1 MAKFINNSATAT
13 VARRAAAC
21 GLNLAVVAEAI
32 KTASANYA
40 HRAHEFPAIPSCN
53 RDVSDVAAVLPLY
66 PQEDVRCTSTDPI
79 NPHEGDQ
86 LTLSDNDG
94 HYVRHYTF
102 KSSVCAHVQTEDWEW
117 ADQVH
122 IRIHCEGYALYS
134 GIRADV
140 ARLLGVPLTNDLHWA
155 FDHALRILQEANWPS

>member
-13 VARRAAAC
+13 IARRAAAC

-40 HRAHEFPAIPSCN
+40 STAQEFPA
-53 RDVSDVAAVLPLY
+53 
-66 PQEDVRCTSTDPI
+66 
-79 NPHEGDQ
+79 NP
-86 LTLSDNDG
+86 
-94 HYVRHYTF
+94 
-102 KSSVCAHVQTEDWEW
+102 HVQTEDWEW

-122 IRIHCEGYALYS
+122 IQIHCEGYALYS

-140 ARLLGVPLTNDLHWA
+140 ARLLDIPLTNDLHWA
-155 FDHALRILQEANWPS
+155 FDHALRSLQEANWSS

>member
-1 MAKFINNSATAT
+1 MAKFINNSAAAT
-13 VARRAAAC
+13 IARRAAAC

-40 HRAHEFPAIPSCN
+40 STAQHCPANPHHN
-53 RDVSDVAAVLPLY
+53 RDVRDIAGVLPCY
-66 PQEDVRCTSTDPI
+66 QPEDVRCTSEDPL
-79 NPHEGDQ
+79 NPAEGDQ
-86 LTLSDNDG
+86 LTLIDNDG

-102 KSSVCAHVQTEDWEW
+102 KSSVWAHAQTEDWEW

-122 IRIHCEGYALYS
+122 LRIRCEGYALYS

-140 ARLLGVPLTNDLHWA
+140 ARLLDIPITNDLHWA
-155 FDHALRILQEANWPS
+155 FDHALRILQEGN

>member
-1 MAKFINNSATAT
+1 MAKFINNSASAT
-13 VARRAAAC
+13 IARRAAAC
-21 GLNLAVVAEAI
+21 GISLPAVAEAI
-32 KTASANYA
+32 KTASRNYA
-40 HRAHEFPAIPSCN
+40 GIAHAFPANPSCN
-53 RDVSDVAAVLPLY
+53 RDVSDVANVLPLY
-66 PQEDVRCTSTDPI
+66 PEEDFRCTSEDVLHPA
-79 NPHEGDQ
+79 EGDQ

-102 KSSVCAHVQTEDWEW
+102 KSSVWAHVQTEDWGW

-140 ARLLGVPLTNDLHWA
+140 ARLLDIPLTNDLHWA
-155 FDHALRILQEANWPS
+155 FDHALRNLQEANWSS